1 MKLSCLQ
8 ENLNRGLNIVGRAVA
23 TRTTL
28 PITNNV
34 LIATDKSRLKLV
46 ATNLE
51 MAISCWIGAKVEEE
65 GTITVPARLLIEFIN
80 SLPSEKVD
88 ISLSPKTK
96 TLELKCARF
105 EARISGVDAKDFPPI
120 PKVDEGITTKVEVE
134 ALRQGISQVV
144 FAAAIEES
152 RPVLTGVD
160 TEFDGDLLTLAAADG
175 FRLAVYKLPIA
186 TPVSQKTEVIIPA
199 RTLAELNRLIA
210 EQEEAVK
217 ITVNPNKSQVLFHLK
232 NIELVSQLVQGTFPQ
247 YSQLIPQSYKTKVIV
262 NVAEFLRATKT
273 AAIFARD
280 GSGIVRLVIAPGA
293 KTTPGKITIS
303 ARSEEIGDDVGEID
317 ATVEGEE
324 SKIAFNGKYL
334 TEVLSVLNEAQ
345 VALETTNPSSPGVIR
360 PVGVDNYLHVIM
372 PCLSSGEVIL
382 RRENMEPYPQHCLIC
397 GREITAGIDSHVRYK
412 HKIDYDTYCKYFYD
426 CAGSYGIYTNKQ
438 GMMTWR

>member
-8 ENLNRGLNIVGRAVA
+8 ENLNRGLSVVGRAVA

-34 LIATDKSRLKLV
+34 LLATDQSRLKLV

-65 GTITVPARLLIEFIN
+65 GAITVPARLLTEFIS
-80 SLPSEKVD
+80 SLPNDKVD

-120 PKVDEGITTKVEVE
+120 PKIEDGITTKVEIE

-144 FAAAIEES
+144 FAAATEES

-160 TEFDGDLLTLAAADG
+160 AQFEGDLLTLAAADG

-186 TPVSQKTEVIIPA
+186 TPVSEKSEVIIPA
-199 RTLAELNRLIA
+199 RTLAELNRLMGD
-210 EQEEAVK
+210 QEEPVE
-217 ITVNPNKSQVLFHLK
+217 ITINPNKSQALFRLK
-232 NIELVSQLVQGTFPQ
+232 NIELVSQLVQGAFPN
-247 YSQLIPQSYKTKVIV
+247 YAQLIPQSYNTRAVV
-262 NVAEFLRATKT
+262 DVAEFLRATKT
-273 AAIFARD
+273 ASIFARD
-280 GSGIVRLVIAPGA
+280 GSGIIRLVIAPGGEL
-293 KTTPGKITIS
+293 TPGKMTVS
-303 ARSEEIGDDVGEID
+303 ARSEEVGDDVGEID
-317 ATVEGEE
+317 AMVEGEE
-324 SKIAFNGKYL
+324 AKIAFNGKYL
-334 TEVLSVLNEAQ
+334 TDVLGVLGEAQ

-360 PVGVDNYLHVIM
+360 PVGVDNYIHVVM
-372 PCLSSGEVIL
+372 PMFV
-382 RRENMEPYPQHCLIC
+382 Q
-397 GREITAGIDSHVRYK
+397 
-412 HKIDYDTYCKYFYD
+412 
-426 CAGSYGIYTNKQ
+426 
-438 GMMTWR
+438 W